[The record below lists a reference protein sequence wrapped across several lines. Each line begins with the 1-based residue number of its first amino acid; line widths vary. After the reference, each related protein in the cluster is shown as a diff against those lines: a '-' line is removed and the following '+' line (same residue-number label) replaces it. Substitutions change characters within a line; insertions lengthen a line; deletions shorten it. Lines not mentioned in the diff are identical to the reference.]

1 MKQKETSN
9 EIYDISA
16 LLDEELGKEGT
27 PERERNREKAWEEYN
42 AQILMDARKNAHLTQ
57 AELARRIGA
66 DKSYISRIERGL
78 TVSYRRHTLQDSR
91 RNGNDGRIAPNL
103 TIINHG
109 RGEVRS
115 PEDIRCRCIRA
126 GRPRPYDLSHNRLD
140 HLNPHPQGVHSM
152 CMTFHLAI
160 QFFLQRVQRGGRH
173 TSQNEFLPFT
183 ISHSDIQCQRTAS
196 ARRYQ

>member
-42 AQILMDARKNAHLTQ
+42 AQIL
-57 AELARRIGA
+57 
-66 DKSYISRIERGL
+66 
-78 TVSYRRHTLQDSR
+78 
-91 RNGNDGRIAPNL
+91 GNDGRIAPNL

-109 RGEVRS
+109 RGEVCS

-126 GRPRPYDLSHNRLD
+126 GRPRPYNLSHNRLN
-140 HLNPHPQGVHSM
+140 HLNPHPQGVHYPVESGD
-152 CMTFHLAI
+152 TGGYHS
-160 QFFLQRVQRGGRH
+160 FL
-173 TSQNEFLPFT
+173 NP
-183 ISHSDIQCQRTAS
+183 
-196 ARRYQ
+196 